1 MMDDIDKEIEERLE
15 DLNERMR
22 VNALVIGLLLLVTI
36 VLCVLF
42 SGPATVEEPW
52 NITEHVIDKRITYV
66 DDFMDHENHYFI
78 FTENYC
84 FDVSLTEYN
93 QLVKGKSYSKEVI
106 KEIYNYICD
115 YNIKYPKKNKD
126 VICKASPHT
135 IKKFE
140 LIGIIAARKF
150 VAYNGYYFF

>member
-22 VNALVIGLLLLVTI
+22 VNALVIGLLLLVAI
-36 VLCVLF
+36 VSCVLF
-42 SGPATVEEPW
+42 GGPTIAEEPW
-52 NITEHVIDKRITYV
+52 NVTEHIVDKRIMYV

-93 QLVKGKSYSKEVI
+93 QLVKGDNVTI
-106 KEIYNYICD
+106 TL
-115 YNIKYPKKNKD
+115 YPGD
-126 VICKASPHT
+126 
-135 IKKFE
+135 
-140 LIGIIAARKF
+140 
-150 VAYNGYYFF
+150 GYGHLRLGDHMYMSEDSV